1 MADLEINDDGL
12 RVIHDE
18 MATRLRQVDNALRE
32 ASLAG
37 HPVDDIKTQAKA
49 ALATIGLELPDEKLT
64 EYAQSISA
72 GDDYE
77 FQLG

>member
-18 MATRLRQVDNALRE
+18 MAVRLRQVDNALRE
-32 ASLAG
+32 ATLVG
-37 HPVDDIKTQAKA
+37 HPVDDIKAQAKA

-64 EYAQSISA
+64 QYSQSISD
-72 GDDYE
+72 GDDYD